1 MDEKIPPSDLEAEQ
15 SVLGSMM
22 ISKEAISVSG
32 HKVKSLHF
40 YKDGHA
46 KIFDVIVGLYK
57 RSEPADLVT
66 VSSELK
72 KLDQLD
78 LIGGRRY
85 LMEIIDTVP
94 TAANVEKYINIVI
107 EKSMLRQLIDI
118 GSHIVSWGFEPAQD
132 VDQALEQSQRAIM
145 DMTKDR
151 VSDEFVK
158 LDTVLK
164 TVFDDIQN
172 VYDNDDKIIGTSTGY
187 PDLDALTSGFQ
198 PSDLLILAARPA
210 MGKTTLAMN
219 FATNLAVK
227 QNEAVAIF
235 SLEMPKEQLAMRLL
249 SSESKLD
256 SKRLRTA
263 NLLEHEYKDLVQAL
277 GMLSEAPLYI
287 DDTPSISPLDL
298 RAKTRRLQ
306 LEADIK
312 LIVIDYLQLMKSGR
326 KRPEGRFQEVSEIVR
341 EIKAFA
347 KESGIPIIALSQLS
361 RDVEKRTGDDR
372 RPRLSDLRESGE
384 IEQTADLVLFIHRDD
399 YYQQVADNDNLGLSP
414 TELVIAKHRN
424 GPTGIVNLMFRK
436 DNSQFLSADM
446 S

>member
-22 ISKEAISVSG
+22 ISKDAISISV
-32 HKVKSLHF
+32 HKVKSLYF
-40 YKDGHA
+40 YKDAHA

-78 LIGGRRY
+78 LVGGRRY

-94 TAANVEKYINIVI
+94 TAANVEKYINIII

-145 DMTKDR
+145 DMSKDR

-158 LDTVLK
+158 LDAVLK

-187 PDLDALTSGFQ
+187 PDLDAMTSGFQ

-227 QNEAVAIF
+227 QKEAVAIF

-341 EIKAFA
+341 EIKAYA

-399 YYQQVADNDNLGLSP
+399 YYQQGADNDDLALSP